1 MLPSSQGSI
10 PPAGMLTHRR
20 GTGTVNINMLL
31 RNARYPVRQCGQPL
45 HLHLKKKNHLAIW
58 TQHIKGIIFVF
69 GFHASAKYLTLR
81 HFSHFGT
88 KTFSAP
94 ERVQSAVGKISASL
108 QALAP
113 TKQGSYVES
122 NGPEPVHALQ
132 QLHL

>member
-58 TQHIKGIIFVF
+58 TQHIKGIIFRLWISCVSEIPDF
-69 GFHASAKYLTLR
+69 ETFQSFRHENLLGTGARTVRGWKDIRQLASTC
-81 HFSHFGT
+81 SD
-88 KTFSAP
+88 
-94 ERVQSAVGKISASL
+94 
-108 QALAP
+108 
-113 TKQGSYVES
+113 
-122 NGPEPVHALQ
+122 
-132 QLHL
+132 